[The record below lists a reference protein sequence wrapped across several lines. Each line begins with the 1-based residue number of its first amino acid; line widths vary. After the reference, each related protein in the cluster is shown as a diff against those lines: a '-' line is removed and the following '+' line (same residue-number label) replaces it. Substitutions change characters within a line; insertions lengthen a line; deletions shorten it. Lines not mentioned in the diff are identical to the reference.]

1 MYEFDSPFVAQI
13 VPLNEERVFTL
24 AEARALMPLVVKI
37 TTAAHKR
44 LEPLRTHLQTTI
56 ITNDNT
62 DSSVEEAYRKV
73 VQDWVG
79 KLQRL
84 GVTAS
89 DLWVVHFDTGDGHLC
104 WRFPELRLANFHLYE
119 DCEKG
124 RRSVDEYTEM
134 FQPDWGEIK
143 F

>member
-1 MYEFDSPFVAQI
+1 MYELDSPFVAQI
-13 VPLNEERVFTL
+13 FPLGEGRVFTL
-24 AEARALMPLVVKI
+24 PEARALMPLVIKI
-37 TTAAHKR
+37 TTAAHKK
-44 LEPLRTHLQTTI
+44 LEPLRAQLQATMPV
-56 ITNDNT
+56 NDE
-62 DSSVEEAYRKV
+62 SLHAVEQAYRKV
-73 VQDWVG
+73 VQGWID

-124 RRSVDEYTEM
+124 RRAVEEYIEL
-134 FQPDWGEIK
+134 FQPDWG
-143 F
+143 